1 MQNDTPPPSQAQE
14 KTRQAAQKAGELGLR
29 ACAEVKDA
37 AVTASK
43 AILAL
48 LADPVTGQSAAIS
61 SLGPRGVL
69 QSGIV
74 FAAIFLLSVFI
85 SAFFGANTFLGALTG
100 VMYAFGDMDGNFRLR
115 MVGGALVR
123 AAVTGAALLLCVWSA
138 ARLFGT
144 RKLTWAETLFTT
156 GICLAPMSA
165 ASLLMSLFAA
175 LNLFNVILG
184 LLLVAFTL
192 LVLLLNAS
200 LTTLAGITPRL
211 GFVLT
216 PLVLLVTG
224 LIVSFIR

>member
-1 MQNDTPPPSQAQE
+1 MQNDTPPPNPAQE
-14 KTRQAAQKAGELGLR
+14 KAREAAQKARELGLH
-29 ACAEVKDA
+29 AYEEVKDA
-37 AVTASK
+37 TVTASK
-43 AILAL
+43 ALLTL

-74 FAAIFLLSVFI
+74 FAALFLLSVLI
-85 SAFFGANTFLGALTG
+85 SAFFGANTSFGALSG
-100 VMYAFGDMDGNFRLR
+100 AMYSFGDLGGDFRMR
-115 MVGGALVR
+115 MVGGTLVR
-123 AAVTGAALLLCVWSA
+123 ALVTGAALLLCVWSA

-156 GICLAPMSA
+156 GICLAPLSA
-165 ASLLMSLFAA
+165 ASLLTSLFAA
-175 LNLFNVILG
+175 LNLYNVILG
-184 LLLVAFTL
+184 LLLVGFTL
-192 LVLLLNAS
+192 LILLLNAS